1 MSDDVLP
8 SVDDLCLPMCRG
20 LIAVGCVLVL
30 CCESLPVLLFAI
42 LGILQFF
49 PPGCFATVVPHRY
62 QLVHPSWSVPYP
74 HYADPLV
81 LYCVC
86 TFVALALY
94 RDSRLPLLVRLAAIA
109 VIGYLT
115 VDPEGFAH
123 GVVKFVD
130 GCLERL
136 GNARRQQQQHQDL

>member
-1 MSDDVLP
+1 M
-8 SVDDLCLPMCRG
+8 
-20 LIAVGCVLVL
+20 GCVLVL
-30 CCESLPVLLFAI
+30 CCESVPVLLFAL

-49 PPGCFATVVPHRY
+49 PPGCFTTVVPHRY
-62 QLVHPSWSVPYP
+62 QLVYKPFASWSVPYP

-123 GVVKFVD
+123 GVVTFVD
-130 GCLERL
+130 GGLERF
-136 GNARRQQQQHQDL
+136 GNARRRHDL